1 MTQLISKYS
10 IKTNCIAIIFLIV
23 FFISIFST
31 ESNDEEEQPLI
42 PELLQSVVIISAVFE
57 AILTILTIAQP
68 MTMMERFF
76 EVILLLLDISFLLLS
91 IQQKLANALKFHVIS
106 RWLCIL
112 LLSLLQDEFKVK
124 NEEESKKEEPTN
136 PEKKV
141 FYTLTGIFFVTE
153 ILFYPKMVIVQVVTN
168 LFHFPSLQSVSL
180 LIEVLALY
188 FYNWIYFFNILRVG
202 IRFISIL
209 QRLLKRGQTKQQDR
223 VVRQQD
229 DKTS

>member
-1 MTQLISKYS
+1 
-10 IKTNCIAIIFLIV
+10 
-23 FFISIFST
+23 
-31 ESNDEEEQPLI
+31 
-42 PELLQSVVIISAVFE
+42 
-57 AILTILTIAQP
+57 
-68 MTMMERFF
+68 MMERFF

-141 FYTLTGIFFVTE
+141 FYTLTGVFFVTE

-168 LFHFPSLQSVSL
+168 LIHFPSLLQLSL

-202 IRFISIL
+202 ISFYFDVIQYEFHRIQSNALYPLLFHSTAFTFHSVLSLSYEASALGLQYESEICCGELDGIL
-209 QRLLKRGQTKQQDR
+209 STGLVQLESAFESLGMSGKATLGT
-223 VVRQQD
+223 VE
-229 DKTS
+229 SAFEHEP